1 VRVLAISGSLRGGS
15 HNTMLLR
22 AAAALAPEGVEVEL
36 YEGLKRVPPYDEDDD
51 RDPAP
56 AEVTRLR
63 EAVAG
68 ADALLVATPEYN
80 HSLPGQLKTALDWLS
95 RPRAASALHNL
106 PAAVVGA
113 STGAFGAIWSQ
124 AEVRKVLAAA
134 GARVVEDDVA
144 VGHAHEAFDADGG
157 LVSEEHAAQLREV
170 LAELVAQVEARSVAA

>member
-1 VRVLAISGSLRGGS
+1 
-15 HNTMLLR
+15 MLLR
-22 AAAALAPEGVEVEL
+22 AAAALAPEGVEIEL

-80 HSLPGQLKTALDWLS
+80 HSIPGQLKTALDWLS
-95 RPRAASALHNL
+95 RPRAAPALRNV

-124 AEVRKVLAAA
+124 AEVLAAA

-144 VGHAHEAFDADGG
+144 VGHAHEAFDPNGRLA
-157 LVSEEHAAQLREV
+157 SEEHAAQLREV
-170 LAELVAQVEARSVAA
+170 LAELAAQVEARSIAA

>member
-22 AAAALAPEGVEVEL
+22 AAAALAPEGVEIEL

-80 HSLPGQLKTALDWLS
+80 HSIPGQLKTALDWLS
-95 RPRAASALHNL
+95 RPRAAPALRNV

-144 VGHAHEAFDADGG
+144 VGHAHEAFDPDGR
-157 LVSEEHAAQLREV
+157 LASEEHAAQLREV
-170 LAELVAQVEARSVAA
+170 LAELAAQVEARSIAA